1 MVIVT
6 AQLGIVIQQ
15 KDEDIKKATEGIQ
28 KILGESEFCEAEKL
42 KLQDQ
47 LDSLT
52 IVAENLA
59 SLQEQ
64 VHLKDV
70 EIERLRNDLEAAR
83 EQVQQDHRRPP
94 PDVAENLA
102 SLQEQVH
109 LKDVEI
115 ERLRNDLEAAREQV
129 QQDHRRPPPDV
140 THQSL
145 QPDIAAVRQPS
156 AQPDLMP
163 GIGFQVSKIILGRIF
178 NNTAKLFFKVY
189 RVLQ

>member
-1 MVIVT
+1 MSKNDLKNPFVIVT

-94 PDVAENLA
+94 PDV
-102 SLQEQVH
+102 
-109 LKDVEI
+109 
-115 ERLRNDLEAAREQV
+115 
-129 QQDHRRPPPDV
+129 

-156 AQPDLMP
+156 VQPDLMP
-163 GIGFQVSKIILGRIF
+163 GIGFQVSKIILGTIF
-178 NNTAKLFFKVY
+178 NHIAKLFFKVFTY
-189 RVLQ
+189 VNFMENHAL